1 MNKYMFTGVYSNASW
16 ARLVQGSDDR
26 ATAFDTLLRSLGGS
40 LDVIYWTAG
49 SGEVRAIAELP
60 DAKAAKAV
68 VTATVKTGAF
78 STVEAEELLNQD
90 QLRDTLVLARSVEP
104 FYNAPGAASTT
115 RLPAVNGERREAARD
130 RTR

>member
-26 ATAFDTLLRSLGGS
+26 ASAFDTLLRSLGGS
-40 LDVIYWTAG
+40 LEMIYWTAG

-78 STVEAEELLNQD
+78 STVEAEELLDQD
-90 QLRDTLVLARSVEP
+90 QLRDTLVLARSVAP
-104 FYNAPGAASTT
+104 FYEAPGMSAVSP
-115 RLPAVNGERREAARD
+115 PAVAGD
-130 RTR
+130 